1 MRTLDPTSPAATP
14 LACCEHCGIAA
25 GSTGGPELRC
35 TCGSLLARMVAGGIE
50 LKCRRCKRA
59 VIVPLER

>member
-1 MRTLDPTSPAATP
+1 MSQLDPTSSPATDTR
-14 LACCEHCGIAA
+14 CCEHCGIAA
-25 GSTGGPELRC
+25 GATGGTELRC

-59 VIVPLER
+59 IIVPLER